1 MINNLISLL
10 KYNIF
15 HKNIPV
21 PTSFFYICQMNIIS
35 VKQNIGTP
43 KYKQIVSSIE
53 DGITKGVLK
62 KGDKLPSINSIRD
75 KFSLS
80 RDTVLTAF
88 NELKT
93 RGIVESIS
101 GKGYY
106 IKSENINVVKKIFLL
121 FDELNSFKED
131 LYNSFLRSL
140 GNNVQV
146 DIFFHH
152 FNYDMFS
159 KLIFDNI
166 GGYNHYII
174 MPANLNNTDLVIE
187 KLPNDKVYILD
198 QSHNELA
205 QYPAI
210 YQNFEEDI
218 FNSLNKAM
226 KHLNKY
232 KKIILLFPEKKQPQG
247 MLRGFQKFRKTTSFK
262 YEIIKTLED
271 RIPQKGEA
279 YLILDDQ
286 NLIALIKK
294 LKDEKLILGKDI
306 GIISYNDTLLKEIV
320 EGGITTIS
328 TDFKKMGEQ
337 LAQMVLNKQ
346 QLRIE
351 NPNNL
356 IVRNSL

>member
-1 MINNLISLL
+1 
-10 KYNIF
+10 
-15 HKNIPV
+15 
-21 PTSFFYICQMNIIS
+21 MNIIS

-43 KYKQIVSSIE
+43 KYKQIVLSIE
-53 DGITKGVLK
+53 DGLTKGVLK
-62 KGDKLPSINSIRD
+62 KGDKLPSINNIREQ
-75 KFSLS
+75 FSLS

-131 LYNSFLRSL
+131 LYNSFLSSL
-140 GNNVQV
+140 GKNVQV

-174 MPANLNNTDLVIE
+174 MPANLKNTELVIE

-198 QSHNELA
+198 QSHDELA

-218 FNSLNKAM
+218 FSSLLEAKP
-226 KHLNKY
+226 LIVKY
-232 KKIILLFPEKKQPQG
+232 DKIVLLFPEKKQPQG
-247 MLRGFQKFRKTTSFK
+247 MLRGFQKFRKAINFPDEVINTLEGRILK
-262 YEIIKTLED
+262 KGEVYLVLDDRNLIVIIKK
-271 RIPQKGEA
+271 IK
-279 YLILDDQ
+279 DQ
-286 NLIALIKK
+286 
-294 LKDEKLILGKDI
+294 KLILGKDV

-328 TDFKKMGEQ
+328 TDFKKMGKR
-337 LAQMVLNKQ
+337 LAQMIINKE
-346 QLRIE
+346 QLKIE
-351 NPNNL
+351 NPNAL
-356 IVRNSL
+356 IIRKSL